1 MTGLEGTAWSC
12 VRRGAVECGDGFCT
26 RGWRAWNGLPRAV
39 GTAPSAGSQGGF
51 GHHSQTE
58 GLDLGWCCVEL
69 EVGLDD
75 PYGLLVAWIF

>member
-1 MTGLEGTAWSC
+1 
-12 VRRGAVECGDGFCT
+12 
-26 RGWRAWNGLPRAV
+26 V
-39 GTAPSAGSQGGF
+39 GTAPSTGSQGGF